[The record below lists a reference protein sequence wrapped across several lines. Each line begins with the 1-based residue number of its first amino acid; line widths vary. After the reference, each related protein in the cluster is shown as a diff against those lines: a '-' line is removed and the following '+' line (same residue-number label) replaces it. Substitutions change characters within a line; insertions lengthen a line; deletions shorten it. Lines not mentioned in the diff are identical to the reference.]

1 MSDLKPESEP
11 KPEATKQPT
20 TETQTATED
29 LSRPEN
35 ESTPENKSAPEQQ
48 SVPEFV
54 APLSPW
60 RDMWLK
66 PRAVLRQQL
75 ALPPHWQQWL
85 PAVLAG
91 VAAVLETFAVH
102 PGELAPGMPAPSGS
116 GLLVMALL
124 LGPLSGLLHV
134 ALMGWLLGRLGR
146 LFGGAVQASGDAMR
160 RAVSLAL
167 IPMAVALPI
176 LLVEMWLRQQ
186 SQDSILV
193 MMGTALRSGLNLWFL
208 LLLAMAVSE
217 VQQLSLRR
225 AIATVAS
232 VLLLLASLFLLLRG
246 G

>member
-1 MSDLKPESEP
+1 MSDLKTDSAKPPE
-11 KPEATKQPT
+11 
-20 TETQTATED
+20 
-29 LSRPEN
+29 PEN
-35 ESTPENKSAPEQQ
+35 SPPPEPRPGQENT
-48 SVPEFV
+48 

-75 ALPPHWQQWL
+75 ALPPQWQQWL
-85 PAVLAG
+85 PAIFAG
-91 VAAVLETFAVH
+91 IAAVLETFAVH
-102 PGELAPGMPAPSGS
+102 PGELAPGMPAPSGA
-116 GLLVMALL
+116 GLLMMALL

-134 ALMGWLLGRLGR
+134 GLMGWLLGSIGR
-146 LFGGAVQASGDAMR
+146 LFGGDAQASGDAMR
-160 RAVSLAL
+160 RAISLAL
-167 IPMAVALPI
+167 IPMAAALPI
-176 LLVEMWLRQQ
+176 LLLEMWFRQQ
-186 SQDSILV
+186 SPDSNLV